1 MGTYTCTQPR
11 LRGRLPLREPGPAS
25 VKGPRRSS
33 RLKLLSQWG
42 FGTRVRPFATHAS
55 GDTPLRTMVFGP
67 DRPPDPDAL
76 LSAQIAANKFPGES
90 SRRLAETATYPDP
103 IQAAAG

>member
-1 MGTYTCTQPR
+1 
-11 LRGRLPLREPGPAS
+11 
-25 VKGPRRSS
+25 
-33 RLKLLSQWG
+33 
-42 FGTRVRPFATHAS
+42 
-55 GDTPLRTMVFGP
+55 MVFGP